1 MDNNMQHKNTKP
13 TTIHHLEELLNKK
26 IITAEGKTLGHIFDI
41 QLSRDG
47 KHRVTA
53 LMYGENSLLY
63 RLHVYEP
70 LARALHLKHKP
81 KTIPWESVDHF
92 DSSGVYLKAANP
104 SLNPV

>member
-1 MDNNMQHKNTKP
+1 MDNDMKQKST
-13 TTIHHLEELLNKK
+13 TATIHHLEELLNKK

-70 LARALHLKHKP
+70 LARAFHLKHKP
-81 KTIPWESVDHF
+81 KIVPWEAVDHF
-92 DSSGVYLKAANP
+92 DEKGVHLKAGYE
-104 SLNPV
+104 V

>member
-1 MDNNMQHKNTKP
+1 MKQKNS
-13 TTIHHLEELLNKK
+13 TTIHHLEELLSKK
-26 IITAEGKTLGHIFDI
+26 ILTSEGKRLGHIFDI

-70 LARALHLKHKP
+70 VVRAFRPKHQP
-81 KTIPWESVDHF
+81 KTVPWEAVDHF
-92 DSSGVYLKAANP
+92 DEKGVHLKP
-104 SLNPV
+104 GYEGKRQ